1 MRRKFSLFLAA
12 LMVFAA
18 LAVACQTT
26 DQPGDGT
33 GGTKPPVA
41 ESGDG
46 RLNPDLEIK
55 DLDGYCFAVFGTGVN
70 EGGDWNVHD
79 LLAAEGAEGANAI
92 DEGLYKRNM
101 FLEDTYN
108 FSFTLTEAGTRFCR
122 DEAYTLLMAGDQA
135 FDDFCLNGFEGP
147 ALAAE
152 GMFLDMNE
160 LPYLDFE
167 KDYWTPSLLQPL
179 TVNGRLFTAVGDISI
194 VYKQGVEAFYFN
206 KTIAADKKIPSIY
219 QLVYDDQWTYEK
231 LFSFAAIGTTDLNG
245 DTKIDA
251 NDCYGI
257 QAQIFLPM
265 VLFQGS
271 GEQVITKDDNDEFVI
286 GCDSDRAVN
295 VIQTV
300 TDYLK
305 NQSEDVH
312 TSAWQE
318 MLTRFN
324 EGKALFYN
332 ECMLHV
338 ETMRGYDVD
347 FGIIPAPKYNEE
359 QDGYHHLVTP
369 GEMYMHSL
377 PFDAEDP
384 DRSAYILEVTAVAS
398 KFYVT
403 PAYYDVSL
411 KNKYTRDEESK
422 DMLDIIFSTVRL
434 DAGNVYGF
442 GRLYDYVT
450 SCIRDGGNIASIIG
464 ALKKSTETA
473 IQSTLDQFESN
484 YYS

>member
-55 DLDGYCFAVFGTGVN
+55 DLDGYCFAVLGAG
-70 EGGDWNVHD
+70 EAWNVLD
-79 LLAAEGAEGANAI
+79 LLSEEGVEGANAI
-92 DEGLYKRNM
+92 DEGIYKRNL

-108 FSFTLTEAGTRFCR
+108 FSFALTEAANRFCY
-122 DEAYTLLMAGDQA
+122 DEAYALLMAGDQA

-152 GMFLDMNE
+152 GMFLDLNM
-160 LPYLDFE
+160 LPYLDLE
-167 KDYWTPSLLQPL
+167 QDYWAPSLIQPL

-194 VYKQGVEAFYFN
+194 VYKMGVEAFYFN
-206 KTIAADKKIPSIY
+206 KTIAADKKIPNIY

-231 LFSFAAIGTTDLNG
+231 LFSLAAIGTTDLNG

-251 NDCYGI
+251 NDCYGL

-265 VLFQGS
+265 VLYQGS
-271 GEQVITKDDNDEFVI
+271 GEQVITKDENDEFII
-286 GCDSDRAVN
+286 GCESDRAVN
-295 VIQTV
+295 VIQTLSE
-300 TDYLK
+300 YLK
-305 NQSEDVH
+305 RQSDDIH
-312 TSAWQE
+312 TSDWQG
-318 MLTRFN
+318 MLVRFN

-332 ECMLHV
+332 ECMTHV
-338 ETMRGYDVD
+338 ETMRGYEVD

-384 DRSAYILEVTAVAS
+384 NRSAYILEVTAVAS

-434 DAGNVYGF
+434 ETGNIYGF
-442 GRLYDYVT
+442 GKLYDYVF
-450 SCIRDGGNIASIIG
+450 SCIRDGGNISSIIG
-464 ALKKSTETA
+464 ALKKSTEA
-473 IQSTLDQFESN
+473 SIENTLEKYESHF
-484 YYS
+484 SS